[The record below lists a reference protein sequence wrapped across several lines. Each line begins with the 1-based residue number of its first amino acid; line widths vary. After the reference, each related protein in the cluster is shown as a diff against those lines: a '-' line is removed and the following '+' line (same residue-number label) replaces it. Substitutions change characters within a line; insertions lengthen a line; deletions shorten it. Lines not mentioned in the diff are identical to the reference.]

1 CCGAVEYIALEMLP
15 SYALVAR
22 NLVLAAN
29 QAGNG
34 CQVVAPC
41 SACYLN
47 LRKAVRYMRDD
58 PKLAEGVN
66 MALAAGGLEY
76 KQDSVKVRH
85 LLDVVV
91 NDVGHE
97 QIAEMVTKPLYGL
110 KIAPYYGCLL
120 ARPEWY
126 GRNDDPEYPTSMDKL
141 MQILGAEVVEFQA
154 RAFCCGGHMTQIS
167 ERIALEMLYKLLKNA
182 TDDEADLIVTICP
195 MCQMNLDA
203 YQGLVNQF
211 YETHF
216 NIPILYFTQ
225 MIGLALGMDD
235 AELGF
240 DAEFVN
246 AQAALRK
253 IRSKPPRV
261 KRKKRPSKK
270 ELPMPSL
277 LEEV

>member
-1 CCGAVEYIALEMLP
+1 MKPKYSYYPGCSLERNAQAYNQSAVAVAERLGFELDEIDDWNCCGAVEYIALEMLP

-29 QAGNG
+29 QSGNG

-97 QIAEMVTKPLYGL
+97 QIADMVTKPLYGL

-154 RAFCCGGHMTQIS
+154 R
-167 ERIALEMLYKLLKNA
+167 
-182 TDDEADLIVTICP
+182 
-195 MCQMNLDA
+195 
-203 YQGLVNQF
+203 
-211 YETHF
+211 
-216 NIPILYFTQ
+216 
-225 MIGLALGMDD
+225 
-235 AELGF
+235 
-240 DAEFVN
+240 
-246 AQAALRK
+246 
-253 IRSKPPRV
+253 
-261 KRKKRPSKK
+261 
-270 ELPMPSL
+270 
-277 LEEV
+277 